1 METTV
6 SDEKCP
12 IEPGV
17 CPDCDRPYT
26 VPDGLDPFD
35 SGRCLD
41 CELAALTRQLV
52 AANAVIER
60 LRNANLSQTG
70 WEGDED
76 IVLLNGKP
84 AGATITKHH
93 REFDRWWESVRDIIL
108 YGSEA
113 AAEAA
118 RKLQQ

>member
-1 METTV
+1 M

-41 CELAALTRQLV
+41 CEFFALRRQLA
-52 AANAVIER
+52 AANAVVER
-60 LRNANLSQTG
+60 LR
-70 WEGDED
+70 
-76 IVLLNGKP
+76 K
-84 AGATITKHH
+84 AGESLAVTVSHL
-93 REFDRWWESVRDIIL
+93 EYLDRIKQWDAAIF
-108 YGSEA
+108 A
-113 AAEAA
+113 AAVAA
-118 RKLQQ
+118 RKTQQ